1 MKISSRRGNVIM
13 KLKLSFHRFPET
25 AFISIMLAVVG
36 IILNREFNFS
46 NYIID
51 NLEKLIMVLILA
63 VPISTYGKLMYENN
77 NKLKIRIFI
86 DIIAVMLLSVI
97 YFNVPN
103 PIDSKFMIRFFSLI
117 MSFLLIFSLIS
128 YYKKDSY
135 SIFIIKIIGN
145 FFITFIYSLI
155 MYIGISSMIFTV
167 EKLFELNINN
177 DIYLDIF
184 ILISTIFSI
193 TYFLARLPE
202 NNEKMKAT
210 MYPKV
215 LEKLNFYI
223 IIPLIIIYTLIL
235 YSYFI
240 KIIMIKEFPINLL
253 SHLVLWYGFIS
264 VLVLFFINQIKD
276 QNKYIS
282 IFYKCFPVIFKVPLI
297 MMFLAIFKRIADFSI
312 TPPRYYVVVLG
323 IWLLFSMSYIFF
335 SKKFNSKALPL
346 LAIFLILLSVYGP
359 QSSFTVSKNA
369 QENRFLSLSESFNMI
384 ENNKIIKNE
393 NLSDEEKIEIN
404 NFIKYFKEYS
414 ELKNIAILSENFKIE
429 DMEKVFG
436 FEYKYY
442 YRNDYIDDNLIS
454 YYSRVNDSVID
465 VSEFDYFLH
474 MDFVLSESK
483 SIENKDI
490 IVQYDDATNNLTII
504 NKNIELGIINIENM
518 IKDYHKKNNSNEINS
533 LEEAYI
539 DFKFEE
545 LELRFIIEDINYNEN
560 KEYNHIGFKLLINI
574 E

>member
-264 VLVLFFINQIKD
+264 VLVLFFINKIK
-276 QNKYIS
+276 NKTKFIN
-282 IFYKCFPVIFKVPLI
+282 IFYKYFPVIFMVPLI
-297 MMFLAIFKRIADFSI
+297 MMFLVIFRRIADFSI
-312 TPPRYYVVVLG
+312 TPPRSPLEKF
-323 IWLLFSMSYIFF
+323 LKFSIFQF
-335 SKKFNSKALPL
+335 
-346 LAIFLILLSVYGP
+346 
-359 QSSFTVSKNA
+359 
-369 QENRFLSLSESFNMI
+369 
-384 ENNKIIKNE
+384 
-393 NLSDEEKIEIN
+393 
-404 NFIKYFKEYS
+404 
-414 ELKNIAILSENFKIE
+414 
-429 DMEKVFG
+429 
-436 FEYKYY
+436 
-442 YRNDYIDDNLIS
+442 
-454 YYSRVNDSVID
+454 
-465 VSEFDYFLH
+465 
-474 MDFVLSESK
+474 
-483 SIENKDI
+483 
-490 IVQYDDATNNLTII
+490 
-504 NKNIELGIINIENM
+504 
-518 IKDYHKKNNSNEINS
+518 
-533 LEEAYI
+533 
-539 DFKFEE
+539 
-545 LELRFIIEDINYNEN
+545 
-560 KEYNHIGFKLLINI
+560 
-574 E
+574 